1 MPSEALALR
10 WQDVNWEQ
18 GVLHVHARKTAH
30 HKHGGERMVPIFPEV
45 LPLLRE
51 VWEQAPEGAVHV
63 IEHHRNHPNL
73 GVMLSRIV
81 RQAGLT
87 PWAKI
92 WHNMRASRCTELQ
105 QGGFAPQVVTDWCGH
120 TEAIA
125 EQAYWMTTAED
136 FARAAEFKPTTITA
150 GGANVVQQ
158 AIANGGNGLQA
169 QSGTNEKNPVF
180 PGSASTCDNVQ
191 GG

>member
-105 QGGFAPQVVTDWCGH
+105 QGGICSSSRHRLVRPYGSYC
-120 TEAIA
+120 
-125 EQAYWMTTAED
+125 
-136 FARAAEFKPTTITA
+136 RAGVLDDH
-150 GGANVVQQ
+150 GG
-158 AIANGGNGLQA
+158 GFREG
-169 QSGTNEKNPVF
+169 
-180 PGSASTCDNVQ
+180 CRVQ
-191 GG
+191 GHHNHGRWCKCGAASYRKWGEWAAGPKRHQ